1 MRRGPRGY
9 GKKPYY
15 NKFNDNSG
23 YYYNNN
29 YSGGYNNYYGGYKK
43 NYKKYRNN
51 KEDEDDHHY
60 RSNEKNENNIEKVT
74 KSDEQGFTG
83 TPDKWFSDEEFF
95 KSLPGHSDMENKK
108 DYYFNSYS
116 SYYIHEQMLKDRIRT
131 GTYQDAILKNPDV
144 FKDKIVLDIGSGTGI
159 LSIFAAKAGAKHV
172 YGIEF
177 ADIADYAN
185 EIIKKNNLSD
195 KITIIKSKVEDVKL
209 PVEKVD
215 IIISEW
221 MGYFLLYES
230 MLDTVLYA
238 RDKWL
243 NKDGYMLPD
252 HATIT
257 LAGIEDTD
265 YKSSKVNF
273 WEDVYGV
280 DMSCFKN
287 AVIAEPLVDVC
298 PQKLINT
305 SSCRILDIDLYTV
318 KKEDL
323 DFSSKYEI
331 TFTTNKDSFSGLVA
345 WFDTGFTKLTNKFN
359 LTTSPYHKSTHWS
372 QTIFYTKNDLKV
384 NKGDKVTGS
393 IAVKKA
399 KLNFRQ
405 LDIKI
410 SYNVSRKNEKGE
422 EEKESWYQLYKIV

>member
-1 MRRGPRGY
+1 MSSGNRGY
-9 GKKPYY
+9 RKRPYY
-15 NKFNDNSG
+15 NKFNG
-23 YYYNNN
+23 GYNNN
-29 YSGGYNNYYGGYKK
+29 YYYGGYKK
-43 NYKKYRNN
+43 KYFKYKNYQN
-51 KEDEDDHHY
+51 DEREY
-60 RSNEKNENNIEKVT
+60 TPSNENNENNIEKVT
-74 KSDEQGFTG
+74 KSDEKGFTG
-83 TPDKWFSDEEFF
+83 APDTWFSDEEFF

-116 SYYIHEQMLKDRIRT
+116 SYYIHEQMLKDRKRT
-131 GTYQDAILKNPDV
+131 GTYQDAILNNPDV
-144 FKDKIVLDIGSGTGI
+144 FKDKIVLDIGCGTGI

-177 ADIADYAN
+177 ADIADYAK
-185 EIIKKNNLSD
+185 EIIKINKLSD
-195 KITIIKSKVEDVKL
+195 KITILKSKVEEVKL

-243 NKDGYMLPD
+243 QKDGYMLPD

-265 YKSSKVNF
+265 YKSTKVNF

-287 AVIAEPLVDVC
+287 AVIGEPIVDVC
-298 PQKLINT
+298 PQKLINS

-331 TFTTNKDSFSGLVA
+331 TFTRDDRFSGLVA
-345 WFDTGFTKLTNKFN
+345 WFDTGFTKLTNKYN
-359 LTTSPYHKSTHWS
+359 LTTSPYKKSTHWS

-384 NKGDKVTGS
+384 KKGDKVTGS

-399 KLNFRQ
+399 KINFRQ

-410 SYNVSRKNEKGE
+410 SYNVPKGKNENGE
-422 EEKESWYQLYKIV
+422 EEKESWYQLYKIA

>member
-1 MRRGPRGY
+1 MSSGNRGY
-9 GKKPYY
+9 RKRPYY
-15 NKFNDNSG
+15 NKFNG
-23 YYYNNN
+23 GYNNN
-29 YSGGYNNYYGGYKK
+29 YYYGGYKK
-43 NYKKYRNN
+43 KYNKYKNYQN
-51 KEDEDDHHY
+51 DEGEY
-60 RSNEKNENNIEKVT
+60 APSNENNENNIEKVT
-74 KSDEQGFTG
+74 KSDEKGFTG
-83 TPDKWFSDEEFF
+83 APDTWFSDEEFF
-95 KSLPGHSDMENKK
+95 KALPGHSDMENKK

-116 SYYIHEQMLKDRIRT
+116 SYYIHEQMLKDRKRT
-131 GTYQDAILKNPDV
+131 GTYQDAILNNPDV
-144 FKDKIVLDIGSGTGI
+144 FKDKIVLDIGCGTGI

-177 ADIADYAN
+177 ADIADYAK
-185 EIIKKNNLSD
+185 EIIKINKLSD
-195 KITIIKSKVEDVKL
+195 KITILKSKVEEVKL

-243 NKDGYMLPD
+243 QKDGYMLPD

-265 YKSSKVNF
+265 YKSTKVNF

-287 AVIAEPLVDVC
+287 AVIGEPIVDVC
-298 PQKLINT
+298 PQKLINS

-331 TFTTNKDSFSGLVA
+331 TFTRDDRFSGLVA
-345 WFDTGFTKLTNKFN
+345 WFDTGFTKLTNKYN
-359 LTTSPYHKSTHWS
+359 LTTSPYKKSTHWS

-384 NKGDKVTGS
+384 KKGDKVTGS

-399 KLNFRQ
+399 KINFRQ

-410 SYNVSRKNEKGE
+410 SYNVPKGKNEKGE
-422 EEKESWYQLYKIV
+422 EEKESWYQLYKIA

>member
-1 MRRGPRGY
+1 MSSGNRGY
-9 GKKPYY
+9 RKRPYY
-15 NKFNDNSG
+15 NKFNG
-23 YYYNNN
+23 GYNNN
-29 YSGGYNNYYGGYKK
+29 YYYGGYKK
-43 NYKKYRNN
+43 KYYKYKNYQNEEKDYVP
-51 KEDEDDHHY
+51 
-60 RSNEKNENNIEKVT
+60 SNENNENNIEKVT
-74 KSDEQGFTG
+74 KSDEKGFTG
-83 TPDKWFSDEEFF
+83 APDTWFSDEEFF
-95 KSLPGHSDMENKK
+95 KALPGHSDMENKK

-116 SYYIHEQMLKDRIRT
+116 SYYIHEQMLKDRKRT
-131 GTYQDAILKNPDV
+131 GTYQDAILNNPDV
-144 FKDKIVLDIGSGTGI
+144 FKDKIVLDIGCGTGI

-177 ADIADYAN
+177 ADIADYAK
-185 EIIKKNNLSD
+185 EIIKINKLSD
-195 KITIIKSKVEDVKL
+195 KITILKSKVEEVKL

-243 NKDGYMLPD
+243 QKDGYMLPD

-265 YKSSKVNF
+265 YKSTKVNF

-287 AVIAEPLVDVC
+287 AVIGEPIVDVC
-298 PQKLINT
+298 PQKLINS

-331 TFTTNKDSFSGLVA
+331 TFTRDDRFSGLVA
-345 WFDTGFTKLTNKFN
+345 WFDTGFTKLTNKYN
-359 LTTSPYHKSTHWS
+359 LTTSPYKKSTHWS

-384 NKGDKVTGS
+384 KKGDKVTGS

-399 KLNFRQ
+399 KINFRQ

-410 SYNVSRKNEKGE
+410 SYNVPKGKNEKGE
-422 EEKESWYQLYKIV
+422 EEKESWYQLYKIA

>member
-1 MRRGPRGY
+1 MKRGNKFY
-9 GKKPYY
+9 GKKQYY
-15 NKFNDNSG
+15 NKFNNGG
-23 YYYNNN
+23 YYKK
-29 YSGGYNNYYGGYKK
+29 NYYGGYKDNYNKYK
-43 NYKKYRNN
+43 NYDN
-51 KEDEDDHHY
+51 DDY
-60 RSNEKNENNIEKVT
+60 YYQPSNENNENNIEKVT
-74 KSDEQGFTG
+74 KSDEKGFTG
-83 TPDKWFSDEEFF
+83 SPDTWFSDEEFF

-116 SYYIHEQMLKDRIRT
+116 SYYIHEEMLKDKKRT

-144 FKDKIVLDIGSGTGI
+144 FKDKIVLDIGWGTGV

-185 EIIKKNNLSD
+185 EIIKINKLSD
-195 KITIIKSKVEDVKL
+195 RITIIKSKVEDVKL

-243 NKDGYMLPD
+243 QKDGYMLPD

-273 WEDVYGV
+273 WENVYGV
-280 DMSCFKN
+280 DMSCFKKT
-287 AVIAEPLVDVC
+287 VIGEPLVDIC
-298 PQKLINT
+298 PQKLINS
-305 SSCRILDIDLYTV
+305 SSCRIFDIDLYTV

-331 TFTTNKDSFSGLVA
+331 TFTRDNDRFSGLVA
-345 WFDTGFTKLTNKFN
+345 WFDAGFTKLTNKFN

-393 IAVKKA
+393 IAVKKS
-399 KLNFRQ
+399 KINFRQ

-410 SYNVSRKNEKGE
+410 SFNVPKGKNEKGE
-422 EEKESWYQLYKIV
+422 EEKESWYQLYKIA